1 MGFVQEV
8 NTVKYRLYIYSLS
21 RLGKELYYQAYFR
34 SNLTI

>member
-8 NTVKYRLYIYSLS
+8 NTVKYRLYSLS